1 MNTEPKDL
9 ARDLRNLWPVMQKH
23 GVASLCI
30 FGSHARGDSRP
41 GSDIDLLVEFA
52 SPPGFDNFM
61 GLKFELEDRLGTKV
75 DLLSRSACK
84 PRFLD
89 AIQPDLLHVA

>member
-9 ARDLRNLWPVMQKH
+9 VRDLRNLWPVMQKY
-23 GVASLCI
+23 GVASLWI
-30 FGSHARGDSRP
+30 FGSHARGDFRP
-41 GSDIDLLVEFA
+41 DSDIDLLVEFA

-61 GLKFELEDRLGTKV
+61 GLKFDLEDRLGTKV

>member
-1 MNTEPKDL
+1 MDL
-9 ARDLRNLWPVMQKH
+9 ARDLRNLWPVIQKH
-23 GVASLCI
+23 GVAGLWI

-41 GSDIDLLVEFA
+41 DSDIDLLVEFV

-61 GLKFELEDRLGTKV
+61 GLKLDLEDRLGTKV

-84 PRFLD
+84 PRFLE
-89 AIQPDLLHVA
+89 AIHPDLLHVA